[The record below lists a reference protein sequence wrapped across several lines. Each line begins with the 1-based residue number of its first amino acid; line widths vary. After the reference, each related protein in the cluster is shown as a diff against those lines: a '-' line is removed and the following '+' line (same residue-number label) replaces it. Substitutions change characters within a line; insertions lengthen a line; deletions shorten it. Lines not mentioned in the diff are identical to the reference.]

1 MPSRKDQPAKAP
13 TDSGNFVS
21 EWFGHRVYPVVAATS
36 KSLKD
41 QQTGRCPFLS
51 EATGKTQ
58 SCIKP
63 ENAKGIC
70 TVSSVS
76 NRLRQDWLVC
86 PYRGLD
92 HPLVDDVARRLFGV
106 RAELGVTVVP
116 RPTLAD
122 PARRAKFAHNVAS
135 GQAGVVYLQSKLGGE
150 ISIAP
155 TDRSPELSFDFTL
168 VEVRHEAGSYRLG
181 RYGILEVQTMDYH
194 GSYKAAVNNLTDA
207 LRLHGAH
214 FHTELVKNPRW
225 LSEKMEGPN
234 IANVFKRTFYQMMLK
249 FQIGADVDCGGCV
262 LALPQSV
269 WDSWQRHLGRP
280 DLISR
285 GDGTFALVE
294 PGKTL
299 AERIAAWI
307 YIFDIEVST
316 KPTPNPI
323 MLKRIIATDADAVA
337 HYALKVAPQ
346 AAVTGTGSADR
357 VLASISRRL
366 LTWWPELQVPR
377 KTTG

>member
-92 HPLVDDVARRLFGV
+92 HPLVDDVARRLFGM

-168 VEVRHEAGSYRLG
+168 VEVRHEAGSYRL
-181 RYGILEVQTMDYH
+181 
-194 GSYKAAVNNLTDA
+194 
-207 LRLHGAH
+207 
-214 FHTELVKNPRW
+214 
-225 LSEKMEGPN
+225 
-234 IANVFKRTFYQMMLK
+234 
-249 FQIGADVDCGGCV
+249 
-262 LALPQSV
+262 
-269 WDSWQRHLGRP
+269 
-280 DLISR
+280 
-285 GDGTFALVE
+285 
-294 PGKTL
+294 
-299 AERIAAWI
+299 
-307 YIFDIEVST
+307 
-316 KPTPNPI
+316 
-323 MLKRIIATDADAVA
+323 
-337 HYALKVAPQ
+337 
-346 AAVTGTGSADR
+346 
-357 VLASISRRL
+357 ASIS
-366 LTWWPELQVPR
+366 TVPVI
-377 KTTG
+377 T